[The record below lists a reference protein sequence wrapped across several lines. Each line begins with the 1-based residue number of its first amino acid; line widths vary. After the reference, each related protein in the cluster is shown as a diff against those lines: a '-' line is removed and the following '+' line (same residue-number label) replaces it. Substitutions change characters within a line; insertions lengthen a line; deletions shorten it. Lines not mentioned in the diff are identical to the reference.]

1 VELLSSWIQ
10 NIILFIL
17 LSVVIEMLLPR
28 SDMQKYV
35 RMAAGLV
42 LLILI
47 LTPIMKLFAMDG
59 EELME
64 RARESIASIPAA
76 GNDIGAKKKEIQAR
90 QDAYILEQTAFRL
103 KEAAEKGLIGQFG
116 FRFDEIEIE
125 LKKGDGNIPGDAE
138 KIRAVLA
145 KEEGGREVE
154 EIREVHIGADGDAKR
169 IEEDLRQEIVKYL
182 SEKWEVDSEKLEI
195 VIEGG

>member
-1 VELLSSWIQ
+1 MELLSSWIQ

-76 GNDIGAKKKEIQAR
+76 GNDIGAKEKR
-90 QDAYILEQTAFRL
+90 NTSQTTCIYFRTNGFP
-103 KEAAEKGLIGQFG
+103 AEGSSGK
-116 FRFDEIEIE
+116 
-125 LKKGDGNIPGDAE
+125 
-138 KIRAVLA
+138 
-145 KEEGGREVE
+145 
-154 EIREVHIGADGDAKR
+154 GADR
-169 IEEDLRQEIVKYL
+169 PIRFPV
-182 SEKWEVDSEKLEI
+182 
-195 VIEGG
+195 